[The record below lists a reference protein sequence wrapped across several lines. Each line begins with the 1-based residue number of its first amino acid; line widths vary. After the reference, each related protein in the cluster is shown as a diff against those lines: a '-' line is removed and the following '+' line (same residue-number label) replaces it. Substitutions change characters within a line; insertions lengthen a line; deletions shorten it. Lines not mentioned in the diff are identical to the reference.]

1 MKKLL
6 SILTLLVVAVTGAW
20 AQAPT
25 PDYESSDWASKDAL
39 NAALGTHGEITISS
53 AGLGSP
59 GNVSGHWYINANQ
72 NLKSSDSDW
81 KYFGI
86 SATRQIT
93 KIEILYCPNSSSDT
107 NVAWVAW
114 GKNVVPNQYT
124 LAHGETKVIKNG
136 SKSWDAKVWETI
148 DLSGTEAYTVYLSR
162 SIREFREIGGSS
174 NISNFGKG
182 QTINI
187 LGFKVYLKAAGP
199 TITEQTIAD
208 ANYVI
213 GSTATALS
221 VTATASAGDLSY
233 QWYSNTVKSTTGG
246 TPTEISGA
254 TNATYT
260 PNTTSPGTTYY
271 FCKVTDSNGS
281 VYSDI
286 AEIVVAAASAP
297 TAVKVTPSATS
308 VERGGEAITLTAEVT
323 GGVPTPTLQ
332 WYSNTTASN
341 ESGTIID
348 GAIEETYQPAIN
360 AVGTFYYYVVATNAS
375 GSAKSA
381 AQTITVVPKAPTM
394 TPGGGFTTASKTVTI
409 AKADGEDASAV
420 IKYKEGDGAWQDY
433 TTALNYTETTTVT
446 AKVVQAGLESA
457 EVSAT
462 YIKAIPHEWRT
473 VSTAEVWDWSEATG
487 ADVNLSD
494 ETTPAKDS
502 EDEIVAADFD
512 GLVYIYNCGFPSN
525 FDGIVMHKFQRPKN
539 GSYYQGQ
546 TLKIKTSIPGTV
558 TVTFANT
565 GGKRPNRYLSVNGT
579 IYGEGSGAEGSAAK
593 KTVSVP
599 VGAGNI
605 VLTGIYE
612 PDASNYTK
620 QDGWQNYD
628 NDNAGKPQYLN
639 YYKVVFTPAVEVTSA
654 KWATATTPNWPVSFD
669 ENANVYVVTSIGGSI
684 QLTQITEAPANTP
697 IIVNAPAGSY
707 NMKPVDDAA
716 APAKNLLTSATGT
729 ETGNGLGNYYVL
741 GTTTKGVGF
750 GKLADGV
757 KLAKGKAYID
767 GSEFVDAKDFYPF
780 VIGDEENETTSINS
794 IENSELRIE
803 NSDYIYNLAGQKVSK
818 DYKGIVIVNGK
829 KVIRK

>member
-6 SILTLLVVAVTGAW
+6 SILTLLVVAVTGTW
-20 AQAPT
+20 AQD
-25 PDYESSDWASKDAL
+25 PDYESSDWANADAIT
-39 NAALGTHGEITISS
+39 AALGTHGDVT
-53 AGLGSP
+53 ATVVTGGGD
-59 GNVSGHWYINANQ
+59 GNVSGHWYRPLNSA
-72 NLKSSDSDW
+72 
-81 KYFGI
+81 I
-86 SATRQIT
+86 SGAGGTYLQIASTRQI
-93 KIEILYCPNSSSDT
+93 LRVDVFFCPNGT
-107 NVAWVAW
+107 NNTNLAWAAW
-114 GKNVVPNQYT
+114 GENVTPSAEVGSNYGQTDHYKASKAWDKATWQTINLSEKDVYT
-124 LAHGETKVIKNG
+124 IRISRQCKKLTNG
-136 SKSWDAKVWETI
+136 
-148 DLSGTEAYTVYLSR
+148 G
-162 SIREFREIGGSS
+162 S
-174 NISNFGKG
+174 NISDFGDG
-182 QTINI
+182 QTVNL
-187 LGFKVYLKAAGP
+187 LGFRVYLKAAGP

-208 ANYVI
+208 ANYVV
-213 GSTATALS
+213 GSPATALS
-221 VTATASAGDLSY
+221 VTATASAGTLTY
-233 QWYSNTVKSTTGG
+233 QWYSNTVKSTTEG

-271 FCKVTDSNGS
+271 FCKVSDTNGF

-297 TAVKVTPSATS
+297 TAVTVTPSATS
-308 VERGGEAITLTAEVT
+308 VERGGDAITLTAEVT

-341 ESGTIID
+341 ESGAIID
-348 GAIEETYQPAIN
+348 GATEETYQPAIDV
-360 AVGTFYYYVVATNAS
+360 VGTFYYYVVATNAS

-433 TTALNYTETTTVT
+433 TIALNYTETTTVT

-487 ADVNLSD
+487 ADVNLTN

-512 GLVYIYNCGFPSN
+512 GLVYTYNCGFPSN

-539 GSYYQGQ
+539 GTYYQGQ
-546 TLKIKTSIPGTV
+546 TLKIKTSVPGTV

-565 GGKRPNRYLSVNGT
+565 GSKRPNRYLSVNGT

-654 KWATATTPNWPVSFD
+654 GWATTTTPDYPVTFD
-669 ENANVYVVTSIGGSI
+669 TKAKVYVVASAEGSI
-684 QLTQITEAPANTP
+684 KLTQIAEAPANTP
-697 IIVNAPAGSY
+697 VVVNAPTGSY
-707 NMKPVDDAA
+707 TMTPKSEAA
-716 APAKNLLTSATGT
+716 AIETNLLRSKTANN
-729 ETGNGLGNYYVL
+729 ETAAVGDYAL
-741 GTTTKGVGF
+741 GTWIDGGNTVVGF
-750 GKLADGV
+750 GKLNAAGV
-757 KLAKGKAYID
+757 ANMTDDKAFIPASSLANA
-767 GSEFVDAKDFYPF
+767 VDFLPF
-780 VIGDEENETTSINS
+780 VIGDEESETTSINS
-794 IENSELRIE
+794 IENGESRIE
-803 NSDYIYNLAGQKVSK
+803 NYDYFNLSGQRVGK

-829 KVIRK
+829 KFVRK

>member
-20 AQAPT
+20 ADDVLLLEAQ
-25 PDYESSDWASKDAL
+25 SSVSANGKFTGTDCTTNKAFSNTGAGTV
-39 NAALGTHGEITISS
+39 AAGWGSPLSTFDGTLKRTSSIGDITI
-53 AGLGSP
+53 G
-59 GNVSGHWYINANQ
+59 
-72 NLKSSDSDW
+72 
-81 KYFGI
+81 
-86 SATRQIT
+86 
-93 KIEILYCPNSSSDT
+93 
-107 NVAWVAW
+107 
-114 GKNVVPNQYT
+114 
-124 LAHGETKVIKNG
+124 
-136 SKSWDAKVWETI
+136 
-148 DLSGTEAYTVYLSR
+148 LSGTSASKIVIGGVSSGSGNRTLNKVEVGNNELTKDVDYTVEGSVNGNASMQR
-162 SIREFREIGGSS
+162 VTVNFVNTVEDGSS
-174 NISNFGKG
+174 VKFTFSANVQFYYFEVTAGS
-182 QTINI
+182 
-187 LGFKVYLKAAGP
+187 AAPSGP

-221 VTATASAGDLSY
+221 VTATASAGTLSY
-233 QWYSNTVKSTTGG
+233 KWYSNTVKSTTEG

-271 FCKVTDSNGS
+271 FCKVSDTNGF

-297 TAVKVTPSATS
+297 TEVTVTPSATS

-341 ESGTIID
+341 ESGTIIN
-348 GAIEETYQPAIN
+348 GATEETYQPAID

-381 AQTITVVPKAPTM
+381 PQTITVVPKAPTM

-512 GLVYIYNCGFPSN
+512 GLVYTYNCGFPSN

-539 GSYYQGQ
+539 ESYYQGQ
-546 TLKIKTSIPGTV
+546 TLKIKTSVPGTV

-579 IYGEGSGAEGSAAK
+579 IYGEGSGAEKSAAK

-599 VGAGNI
+599 VAAGNI

-612 PDASNYTK
+612 PNASNYTK
-620 QDGWQNYD
+620 QSGWQDYVD
-628 NDNAGKPQYLN
+628 DNAGKPQYLN

-697 IIVNAPAGSY
+697 VIVNAAAGSY
-707 NMKPVDDAA
+707 TMTPKSEAA
-716 APAKNLLTSATGT
+716 AIETNLLKSATGT
-729 ETGNGLGNYYVL
+729 ETGNGAGNYYVL
-741 GTTTKGVGF
+741 GTTSKGVGF

-757 KLAKGKAYID
+757 KLAKGKAFIP
-767 GSEFVDAKDFYPF
+767 GSAWTSSKDFLPF
-780 VIGDEENETTSINS
+780 VIGDEESETTSINS
-794 IENSELRIE
+794 IENGELRIE